1 MDENLISNISYTS
14 KDFNTIYPELLDL
27 VKKLTNRWDPSLSN
41 ESDPGVLLLKLNAL
55 IADKNN
61 YNIDKNIL
69 ECFPLSVTQEGNA
82 RRLYDMLG
90 YTMHWYRSATTT
102 VSFQLRST
110 ENIPSEGYTIPQFTS
125 LVDSTGESIYTILN
139 NVILTSAALNT
150 PVTATAIEGV
160 VYDYTIDDADDT
172 TLITIANLDND
183 LRLYFSDQMIAE
195 NGIFITDANNTGT
208 YPTEYNGLTGIWHRV
223 DNIDSYPLGEYVYQ
237 FGVLPNSNTCYIQFP
252 QDVASLIENGIR
264 IKYTVTKGAQGNI
277 KANILSLFY
286 EDQESSSDDSNEDSI
301 INEDIRILQPY
312 AADNG
317 LDPESIDDA
326 YRNYKRTIGTFNTLV
341 TERDYEN
348 YIYSL
353 NGEGNRSLISNIVVA
368 DRTDDINYSDHIQVW
383 YPSGSRQEL
392 QIKDDQ
398 LNAYNIVLYLLRQP
412 QSIYDKSTYD
422 ESFSLC
428 TDNIV
433 MQDISVAL
441 EDSQSVQHD
450 ILFVTDDIL
459 NSNNL
464 IRGKK
469 VSIENTI
476 ALTGSLITYNKVSKA
491 EASDIEKAVLSALYR
506 TYNARNVTFGSQI
519 EYEDLVST
527 IQNADSR
534 IKTVILNIPTYTP
547 KYNII
552 TNNESGIQSF
562 DPNTFIYEE
571 EEKVLNNELVAR
583 MIVAGNVQLFKF
595 DTDFNYDFGQ
605 KDANIVNTNG
615 HEIIKSITS
624 STKIEISKDENN
636 PTIIKENEVLQ
647 IIEPSLVTDTEY
659 STYVRYWINT
669 SDSSYTIPANRD
681 VAIEY
686 PLHLRYLDATTNA
699 YVNIVLPVGTIINS
713 TIDVGNKADSSETS
727 YSSWSQISSGN
738 NIKVRKLN
746 QSQLSI
752 GTKYYFIT
760 NTSDNRLYITA
771 DNPKI
776 LQENEYFIYTN
787 SNTDELIIYG
797 SGTELSIG
805 SNSTT
810 TFDEHIE
817 LLDLSEINSDNI
829 ENINWLTLTQDLYVT
844 ELKITNVA
852 TGSQVYAEI
861 PSTETN
867 TETIIAENTSKSIL
881 NSEGKDYIT
890 YHIIDESNN
899 ETTIYPSII
908 QNSPNLIQSR
918 LYINANQFSPQV
930 LSGDQSFKFTFVDV
944 DELTGETIKDE
955 NGEDIVYEGQEI
967 KNTQILFNNPIIL
980 SGGENIDVQVL
991 DDYGQYLYSLKAMS
1005 YESVDISNTTIPE
1018 GYSEATNKIQRN
1030 TDDLII
1036 LNRTTLPSQNTD
1048 QGLIFEAT
1056 IDLNFTF
1063 NSYQDAS
1070 NSYMIPIYVALTGRS
1085 SAPYPTIQITG
1096 VNESES
1102 EVNFTIYGTQVES
1115 PANFSSSNNS
1125 LIRSYVI
1132 KSPNT
1137 SCNSMRIRI
1146 TNFRENDSLTIGN
1159 IFKLDGYNIED
1170 INITDLNYTY
1180 DITETA
1186 NDVIKRIQTILP
1198 DPTIFNWTYI
1208 VPEVDK
1214 VLNPT
1219 LADSYWNENHIY
1231 NKYTI
1236 PKIDFS
1242 NTKIKINP
1250 STIIQ

>member
-27 VKKLTNRWDPSLSN
+27 VKKLTNKWDPSLSN
-41 ESDPGVLLLKLNAL
+41 ESDPGVLLLKLNAI

-90 YTMHWYRSATTT
+90 YTMHWYRSATTD

-139 NVILTSAALNT
+139 NVVLTSAALNT

-160 VYDYTIDDADDT
+160 VYDYTIDNSDDT

-183 LRLYFSDQMIAE
+183 LRLYFPDQMVAE
-195 NGIFITDANNTGT
+195 NGIFITDANNTST
-208 YPTEYNGLTGIWHRV
+208 YPTEYNGLSGVWHRV
-223 DNIDSYPLGEYVYQ
+223 DNIASYPLGEYIYE

-264 IKYTVTKGAQGNI
+264 IKYTITKGAQGNI

-286 EDQESSSDDSNEDSI
+286 EDQESSSDDSTDGDSV
-301 INEDIRILQPY
+301 INEDIKILQLYP
-312 AADNG
+312 ADNG
-317 LDPESIDDA
+317 EDPESIDEA

-348 YIYSL
+348 FVYNL
-353 NGEGNRSLISNIVVA
+353 MGTGNKSLISNVVVS
-368 DRTDDINYSDHIQVW
+368 DRTDDINYSDYVQVW

-392 QIKDDQ
+392 QIKNDQ
-398 LNAYNIVLYLLRQP
+398 LNAYNIVLYLLKQP
-412 QSIYDKSTYD
+412 QSVYDKSTYD
-422 ESFSLC
+422 ESFKLC
-428 TDNIV
+428 TDNIT
-433 MQDISVAL
+433 MQDIRVSL

-450 ILFVTDDIL
+450 ILFIPEDTL
-459 NSNNL
+459 NSEGL
-464 IRGKK
+464 IEGKK
-469 VSIENTI
+469 ISIENTI

-506 TYNARNVTFGSQI
+506 VYNARNVAFGSQI

-534 IKTVILNIPTYTP
+534 IKTVVLNVPTYIP
-547 KYNII
+547 KYNVLL
-552 TNNESGIQSF
+552 NNESATQYL
-562 DPNTFIYEE
+562 DPNTFSYNGEQ
-571 EEKVLNNELVAR
+571 KVLNNELVAR
-583 MIVAGNVQLFKF
+583 MIIAGNVQLFKF

-605 KDANIVNTNG
+605 KDATIINTDG

-624 STKIEISKDENN
+624 STKIEVSKDKNE

-647 IIEPSLVTDTEY
+647 IIEPSLVTETEY
-659 STYVRYWINT
+659 SFVRYWLNT
-669 SDSSYTIPANRD
+669 ADTSYTIPAGRD
-681 VAIEY
+681 TAIQY

-699 YVNIVLPVGTIINS
+699 YINVVLQAGTIINS
-713 TIDVGNKADSSETS
+713 TTDIGYKPDTTETS
-727 YSSWSQISSGN
+727 YSAWNQLYSGN
-738 NIKVRKLN
+738 SIKVRKLN
-746 QSQLSI
+746 QSRLNI

-760 NTSDNRLYITA
+760 NTSDNRLQITT
-771 DNPKI
+771 DKSKI

-787 SNTDELIIYG
+787 SNTNELIIYG
-797 SGTELSIG
+797 SGTELSIDK
-805 SNSTT
+805 NSSA
-810 TFDEHIE
+810 TFDEHID
-817 LLDLSEINSDNI
+817 LLDLSEISSDNI

-852 TGSQVYAEI
+852 SGSQIYAEV
-861 PSTETN
+861 PSDETSPDS
-867 TETIIAENTSKSIL
+867 IIAENTSKAIL
-881 NSEGKDYIT
+881 NSDNKDYVT
-890 YHIIDESNN
+890 YHIIDDSDNVI
-899 ETTIYPSII
+899 TIYPSII
-908 QNSPNLIQSR
+908 QDSPNLIQSR
-918 LYINANQFSPQV
+918 LYINANQYSPQI

-944 DELTGETIKDE
+944 DEITGETIKDS
-955 NGEDIVYEGQEI
+955 NGEDITYESGEI
-967 KNTQILFNNPIIL
+967 TNTQILFNNPVIL
-980 SGGENIDVQVL
+980 SGGENIDVKVL

-1005 YESVDISNTTIPE
+1005 YESVDVYDKDSLVPE
-1018 GYSEATNKIQRN
+1018 GYTEPTDPIQRN
-1030 TDDLII
+1030 TDGLII
-1036 LNRTTLPSQNTD
+1036 LNRTTLPKKDSSYD
-1048 QGLIFEAT
+1048 AT
-1056 IDLNFTF
+1056 VNLNFTF
-1063 NSYQDAS
+1063 NQYSSDQT
-1070 NSYMIPIYVALTGRS
+1070 SYMIPIYVTLTTRQ
-1085 SAPYPTIQITG
+1085 SAPFPTIQIVG
-1096 VNESES
+1096 VSEEGES
-1102 EVNFTIYGTQVES
+1102 NFTIYGGTNNTS
-1115 PANFSSSNNS
+1115 PANFASSSSNA
-1125 LIRSYVI
+1125 LGRSYII
-1132 KSPNT
+1132 KSPAT
-1137 SCNSMRIRI
+1137 GCNSMQIRI
-1146 TNFRENDSLTIGN
+1146 SNFGENDSLTIGS
-1159 IFKLDGYNIED
+1159 IFKLDGYNAEE

-1180 DITETA
+1180 DINTEA
-1186 NDVIKRIQTILP
+1186 DNVIKRIHTILD

-1208 VPEVDK
+1208 VPEIDK